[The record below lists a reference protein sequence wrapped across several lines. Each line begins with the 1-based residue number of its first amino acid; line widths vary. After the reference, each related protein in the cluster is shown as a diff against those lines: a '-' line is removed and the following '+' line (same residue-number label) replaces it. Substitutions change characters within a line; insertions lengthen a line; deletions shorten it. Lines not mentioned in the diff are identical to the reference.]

1 LCVKERMTKN
11 NQIRHQKNTAKI
23 SVNIWPQIMHIVF
36 QLFWVYTNMH
46 KLIIEILDIYTIY
59 IHSLIKV
66 E

>member
-1 LCVKERMTKN
+1 MTKN
-11 NQIRHQKNTAKI
+11 NQIRHKKKNTANI
-23 SVNIWPQIMHIVF
+23 SVNIWPQITHIVF

>member
-1 LCVKERMTKN
+1 MTKN
-11 NQIRHQKNTAKI
+11 NQIRHKKNTANI
-23 SVNIWPQIMHIVF
+23 SVNIWPQITHIVF